1 MKKEVGAVS
10 GICMELQFESV
21 KGIDRLRFV
30 LLECFFFKDGKEGD
44 ALPLNLP
51 WFLLPLNLIL
61 HIIKSHALDLLKFP
75 CYFVKLQTK
84 IVGLSAFE
92 QLHESLLV
100 ASLAIQRK
108 YKRLGIGT
116 CILGYMEAVARRMG
130 KKWLEVDVLRK
141 NIPAQQFY
149 IKYGFTFVKNER
161 IGYMV
166 KGKKKLSDC

>member
-1 MKKEVGAVS
+1 MRKEVGAES
-10 GICMELQFESV
+10 DICMKLQLESV
-21 KGIDRLRFV
+21 KGINRPRFI
-30 LLECFFFKDGKEGD
+30 LLECFFFKDSKEGD

-84 IVGLSAFE
+84 IVGLFAFQE
-92 QLHESLLV
+92 HNESLLV
-100 ASLAIQRK
+100 ASLAVQRK
-108 YKRLGIGT
+108 YRRLGIGT
-116 CILGYMEAVARRMG
+116 CILGYMETVARRMG

-149 IKYGFTFVKNER
+149 IKYGFAFAKDER
-161 IGYMV
+161 MDHIV
-166 KGKKKLSDC
+166 KGKKKL